1 MRDYSF
7 SHVQLEYQ
15 EYGQGILRGCG
26 IQVQGDELIVGPG
39 MIKYGQFI
47 CLMMEEQRIGYQP
60 AEQMQYLKLRI
71 EIDRRSPDYI
81 AYQINLALDLNEKQ
95 AENEF
100 ELCRFNLR
108 KGAQLRDH
116 YKDFSDM
123 ETEYDTVNVLHA
135 DWGGLGGKTL
145 APGITRLFS
154 KEMLA
159 SGNIRP
165 EDRSFAYLCLS
176 QPGAVPAPVLND
188 YIYCKTQEGEM
199 LPEKNLVLYEKMCD
213 ILMEAG
219 QDSSG
224 REKKSKERRRILVD

>member
-1 MRDYSF
+1 MSSEVESRIVLGLTSPGLEEGQISF
-7 SHVQLEYQ
+7 
-15 EYGQGILRGCG
+15 G
-26 IQVQGDELIVGPG
+26 
-39 MIKYGQFI
+39 
-47 CLMMEEQRIGYQP
+47 P
-60 AEQMQYLKLRI
+60 AEQTQYLKILI
-71 EIDRRSPDYI
+71 TIDQRPPDYVL
-81 AYQINLALDLNEKQ
+81 YQMDIVLDLNEPKE
-95 AENEF
+95 ENEF

-108 KGAQLRDH
+108 KGAHLRV
-116 YKDFSDM
+116 YKNFTDM
-123 ETEYDTVNVLHA
+123 NTEYDTINLIHSS
-135 DWGGLGGKTL
+135 WGGLGGKTL

-219 QDSSG
+219 QGSSG